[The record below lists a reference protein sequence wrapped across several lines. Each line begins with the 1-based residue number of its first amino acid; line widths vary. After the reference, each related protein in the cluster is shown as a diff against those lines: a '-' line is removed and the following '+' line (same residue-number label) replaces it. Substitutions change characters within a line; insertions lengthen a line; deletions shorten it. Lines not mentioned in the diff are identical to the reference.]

1 MSNIRL
7 FSKVLG
13 NSASLSKYILDNFIK
28 IINKTFFTQSNA
40 MQQDIASIVIQS
52 IKNQPEYSSLKG
64 GELRHQFGIAN
75 TAVVDQILSQL
86 NDIEIKINKPKAISK
101 GIEANLV
108 INMIK

>member
-52 IKNQPEYSSLKG
+52 IKNQP
-64 GELRHQFGIAN
+64 
-75 TAVVDQILSQL
+75 
-86 NDIEIKINKPKAISK
+86 
-101 GIEANLV
+101 
-108 INMIK
+108 